1 MAIIELDQQLFLFV
15 NSFVGKSVIFD
26 NLARL
31 LVNEYFIPTL
41 LSLIMFGLWFYWG
54 NVNDKNLNQ
63 KSVVLAVLAIGLGSL
78 IVVSVLNSFF
88 ERPRPFDVLDTNLLF
103 YKPTDPS
110 FPSNSA
116 VVAFALAA
124 SIFVADRKLGFLA
137 LLTAAFYGFL
147 RVFVGVHFPSDVLVG
162 AIVGVLSVA
171 TINRFQNFLMKVVIL
186 LRHFLKAIK
195 LEEFA

>member
-1 MAIIELDQQLFLFV
+1 MVVIDLDQQLFLFV
-15 NSFVGKSVIFD
+15 NGFVGQSFLFD

-41 LSLIMFGLWFYWG
+41 LSLIIFGLWFYWD
-54 NVNDKNLNQ
+54 NAKDKNSNQ

-78 IVVSVLNSFF
+78 IIVTVLNSFF
-88 ERPRPFDVLDTNLLF
+88 GRPRPFDVLDTNLLF

-116 VVAFALAA
+116 VVAFALAS

-137 LLTAAFYGFL
+137 LSIAAFYGFL
-147 RVFVGVHFPSDVLVG
+147 RVFVGVHFPSDVVVG
-162 AIVGVLSVA
+162 AIIGVLSVA
-171 TINRFQNFLMKVVIL
+171 IIGIFQNFLVKVVII
-186 LRHFLKAIK
+186 LRRFLKAIK